1 MAQEVEN
8 GMVGSKRPC
17 GRAAHCMYA
26 SGSEIYVSGGLA
38 ADGKKGIHSLEDV
51 ASFDATTW
59 RRYVPKVVSQR
70 HRQGATRLL
79 AKLQGL
85 DDHSSSRLLESMSA
99 FKGKA
104 REVYDE
110 LLNDPFATLEE
121 NEEIKSNDDGIVV
134 LSPELSAQVRPMD
147 TFVSFLAASP
157 SSLIPHRLP
166 LMPNTL
172 QPWPFA
178 AHLNTQQQTPDAST
192 PTFESPTFEAP
203 IRSFPKTCILRHR
216 CRACRRESTRYLAE
230 STHRG
235 RLRTVCRGP

>member
-147 TFVSFLAASP
+147 TFVSFLAAYP

-192 PTFESPTFEAP
+192 PTFEAP
-203 IRSFPKTCILRHR
+203 IRSFPNTCILRRR
-216 CRACRRESTRYLAE
+216 CRACRRKSTRYSAESTR
-230 STHRG
+230 RG